1 MRKAPIILVTLLI
14 AISFALVY
22 QASHSNKD
30 LVPFLGKWTGGF
42 NVQRVTKGA
51 DSATDRERSSL
62 HGFVQI
68 YATNRKFKIHLDG
81 EQESLDITGEWTFKK
96 NRMTLTTTDF
106 VLDDQGGEDMRNP
119 NMKFIPAE
127 ELRLGY
133 SRPLVLDLSP
143 DKKKLSGL
151 PITIGNLVGKHEFI
165 KDSF

>member
-1 MRKAPIILVTLLI
+1 LRKAIIIVLLLI
-14 AISFALVY
+14 AVSFAVVY
-22 QASHSNKD
+22 QASSSNKT
-30 LVPFLGKWTGGF
+30 LVPYLGKWTGAF

-51 DSATDRERSSL
+51 DSTTDRERSSL

-81 EQESLDITGEWTFKK
+81 EQESLDVAGVWTLKK
-96 NRMTLTTTDF
+96 NRMTLTVTDF

-127 ELRLGY
+127 ELRIGY

-143 DKKKLSGL
+143 DKKKLTGL
-151 PITIGNLVGKHEFI
+151 PITIGNLVGKHEFV